1 MRFVEVSPEELQN
14 LRPAL
19 SLLERVNH
27 ASSSEMANY
36 TIYGI
41 CTKPELLEDAEE
53 TVFYWDDEDEDHE
66 ETKTKLSVIAVAVPM
81 SSDFLYYLTG
91 SGLKIHGLTFA
102 YFEGEGKGDRTDEF
116 GAKQHDRIS
125 MDDFQHLA
133 VADGDVWLGD
143 FLQKHGSGGEHG
155 LPEAPHEE
163 VERDS
168 EATLNAVPEPEDIH
182 PPAAPPAAPK
192 ASSLHYEGLEDW
204 FTH

>member
-41 CTKPELLEDAEE
+41 CTNPEILENAEE
-53 TVFYWDDEDEDHE
+53 TVFYWDDEDEDHDA
-66 ETKTKLSVIAVAVPM
+66 KTKLSIIAVAVPM

-102 YFEGEGKGDRTDEF
+102 YFEGEGRGDRTDEF
-116 GAKQHDRIS
+116 GANQHYRIS
-125 MDDFQHLA
+125 LDDFQHLA

-155 LPEAPHEE
+155 LPEASHE

-182 PPAAPPAAPK
+182 PPAAPSAAPK
-192 ASSLHYEGLEDW
+192 ASSLHFEGLEDW